1 MARAKKP
8 SKSIRRKTALP
19 VLGAAGASLAM
30 AGGASASAVPTENLP
45 SHGAALPPVVVLG
58 EEEMSDVSLG
68 TFYVFDQEDQGMLG
82 VKLAAR
88 GGCRGCG
95 GGGRCAA
102 ARCGGGGRCAVA
114 RCGGARCAVARCGGR
129 CAVARCA
136 RCRCG
141 VGVVG
146 CARCGCTCSG
156 CSAPCWRWSGVGW
169 VFVC

>member
-68 TFYVFDQEDQGMLG
+68 TFYVFDQEDQDMLG

-95 GGGRCAA
+95 GGGRC
-102 ARCGGGGRCAVA
+102 
-114 RCGGARCAVARCGGR
+114 
-129 CAVARCA
+129 
-136 RCRCG
+136 G
-141 VGVVG
+141 VGVVE

-156 CSAPCWRWSGVGW
+156 CSAPCCRWSGVGW